1 MTALLRVFSTEDV
14 SITQLINSTEDASI
28 TQVINSTE
36 DTSITREIN
45 LDLDEVTNKAVPNT
59 GIWNWPDGQSRS
71 SAKTKQNPNRIPVS
85 LTRSLHSQQ
94 PWCNPL
100 WLTALKAQ
108 LTNSTRKKQVAS
120 VHQNPSESRGAS
132 LSESLH

>member
-59 GIWNWPDGQSRS
+59 GI
-71 SAKTKQNPNRIPVS
+71 
-85 LTRSLHSQQ
+85 
-94 PWCNPL
+94 
-100 WLTALKAQ
+100 
-108 LTNSTRKKQVAS
+108 
-120 VHQNPSESRGAS
+120 
-132 LSESLH
+132 